1 MIQYAKKIIQRFFKE
16 GHERSVNIRKNVLFS
31 ILLKGASIP
40 VTLLLVPMT
49 INYINPVQ
57 FGIWLTISSV
67 IGWMNFFDIGMGLGL
82 RNKLAHSL
90 ALNEYANINKY
101 ISTTYAALAII
112 SFTFFI
118 VFYFISYFF
127 DWNKLLNIPSSLTY
141 SIRPLVLFVLVCF
154 CIQFVIQILNTLLN
168 ATHQPSRSSFITF
181 AGQLATLIIMYFLT
195 KNTSGNM
202 FALVSVLAGVP
213 IIIMFISGLY
223 LFKTSLNGFAPKLK
237 NVDFKFAKDLI
248 NTGGAFFLIQLGVL
262 VLFQTDNIIITR
274 ILGPGA
280 VTTFNVSYKLFSLLI
295 MFFTIILTPYWSAF
309 TEAYAKKD
317 YAWIRNSIK
326 KLRELWLVLSA
337 VAIVLFFISPPVYK
351 IWIGD
356 SVVIPVSLSLAMAI
370 YAVALMWQ
378 TLHIYL
384 LNGIGKI
391 RLQLI
396 LFSIGSLVNIPL
408 AVWLGKKFGIAGI
421 ISANT
426 LLFIVMGI
434 IFSIQCEKIINR
446 TATRLWDK

>member
-1 MIQYAKKIIQRFFKE
+1 MIQYTKKIIQGYFKE
-16 GHERSVNIRKNVLFS
+16 GHERSINIRKNVLLS
-31 ILLKGASIP
+31 VLLKGASIP

-49 INYINPVQ
+49 INYITPVQ

-90 ALNEYANINKY
+90 ALNEHANINKY

-118 VFYFISYFF
+118 VFYIISYFF
-127 DWNKLLNIPSSLTY
+127 DWNKILNLPSSQTY
-141 SIRPLVLFVLVCF
+141 SIRQVVLFVLICF

-168 ATHQPSRSSFITF
+168 ATHQPSKSSLITF
-181 AGQLATLIIMYFLT
+181 AGQLVTLIIMYFLT
-195 KNTSGNM
+195 RNTSGNM
-202 FALVSVLAGVP
+202 FVLVGVLAGVP
-213 IIIMFISGLY
+213 IIVMFISGLY

-237 NVDFKFAKDLI
+237 NVDFKFAKNLI

-274 ILGPGA
+274 ILGPAA

-317 YAWIRNSIK
+317 YAWIRTSIK
-326 KLRELWLVLSA
+326 KLRGLWLILSA
-337 VAIVLFFISPPVYK
+337 VAVVLFFISAPVYK

-356 SVVIPVSLSLAMAI
+356 SVAIPVSLSLAMAI
-370 YAVALMWQ
+370 YVVALMWQ
-378 TLHIYL
+378 TLHVYL
-384 LNGIGKI
+384 LNGTGKI

-396 LFSIGSLVNIPL
+396 LFSTGSVVNIPL

-426 LLFIVMGI
+426 ILFIIMGI
-434 IFSIQCEKIINR
+434 IFSIQCEKIMSQ